1 MQEFTVLER
10 KESYFLCTKGS
21 GHCRIIIDDNSQTLP
36 LGTFMLH
43 VEEISDRYAHH
54 ANDAVFRLLMPF
66 EEQGNIDICTLA
78 TGRKNRFVYK
88 RCLQLGGKWE
98 PVLNEWVFSA
108 AIKHEVDKL
117 AEQINSELVYIEATF
132 NETIKLTTEPLTL
145 FGYPLVKSVANSG
158 KVSLN
163 YGMKLTAGEIV
174 CMPLDTLQTI
184 ILADS
189 KVRLYVPKALLAL
202 PQFHEDFLCVVE
214 VEKKRKP
221 RKKTPFP
228 W

>member
-10 KESYFLCTKGS
+10 KESYFLCRKGT
-21 GHCRIIIDDNSQTLP
+21 GHCRIIIDENSQTLP

-43 VEEISDRYAHH
+43 AEEISDRYTHH
-54 ANDAVFRLLMPF
+54 ANDSVFRLLMPF
-66 EEQGNIDICTLA
+66 EQQGNIDICTLA
-78 TGRKNRFVYK
+78 TGRKNHFVYK

-117 AEQINSELVYIEATF
+117 AEQINSELLYIEATF
-132 NETIKLTTEPLTL
+132 NETIKLTTGPLTL
-145 FGYPLVKSVANSG
+145 FGYPLVKSVGSNG
-158 KVSLN
+158 RVLLN
-163 YGMKLTAGEIV
+163 YGVKLTAGEIV
-174 CMPLDTLQTI
+174 CMPAATLQTI

-189 KVRLYVPKALLAL
+189 KVQLFVPKAILDL
-202 PQFHEDFLCVVE
+202 PQFHEDFLCIVE
-214 VEKKRKP
+214 IEKKRKP
-221 RKKTPFP
+221 RKKPTFP

>member
-132 NETIKLTTEPLTL
+132 NETIKLTTEPLSL
-145 FGYPLVKSVANSG
+145 FGYPLVKSVGKNG

-163 YGMKLTAGEIV
+163 YGMKLSAGEIV

-189 KVRLYVPKALLAL
+189 KVRLYVPKALLEL
-202 PQFHEDFLCVVE
+202 PQFHEDYLCVVE

-221 RKKTPFP
+221 RQKTSFP

>member
-10 KESYFLCTKGS
+10 KESYFLCRKGT
-21 GHCRIIIDDNSQTLP
+21 GHCRIIIDENSQTLP

-43 VEEISDRYAHH
+43 VEEITDRYAHH
-54 ANDAVFRLLMPF
+54 ANDGVFRLLMPF

-78 TGRKNRFVYK
+78 TGRKNQYVYK

-117 AEQINSELVYIEATF
+117 AALINSELIYIEATF
-132 NETIKLTTEPLTL
+132 NETIKLTAEPLTL
-145 FGYPLVKSVANSG
+145 FGYPLVKSVGRNG

-174 CMPLDTLQTI
+174 CMPAGATQTI

-189 KVRLYVPKALLAL
+189 KVRLYIPKALLD
-202 PQFHEDFLCVVE
+202 QTNFHEDFLCVVDI
-214 VEKKRKP
+214 EKKRKP
-221 RKKTPFP
+221 RKPVNFP